1 MARVKNRWIIV
12 RAEISDK
19 KNSQVNYYELI
30 LKDTLIKT
38 EVEKTA
44 ELLFGFLQG
53 KFISNSITVQFIIST
68 EALVLFQCKRCFIEE
83 TLIIL
88 RFINKIQNTNVK
100 FEVKQVSGTLHQARR
115 YILTKILDS
124 LTQLSLLGPSAIEKI
139 QANKPSVKLVVAS
152 MRYANLRLADLINR
166 LSVVRTPLATI
177 HGIKS
182 TSFSQNGVKGATQ
195 IRYYSP
201 EVKEHFNNPRNVGSF
216 DKDDPSV
223 GTAIVGKAACG
234 DVIKLQVKIK
244 DNCIEDA
251 CFKTFGC
258 GSAIASSSYV
268 TEIVKGKT
276 CQEAL
281 AIKNTDI
288 SDKLNLPP
296 VKIHC
301 SLLAEDAVKH
311 AIKDYLNKNKAKKDE

>member
-12 RAEISDK
+12 RAEITDK
-19 KNSQVNYYELI
+19 KNLQSNYLDLI

-53 KFISNSITVQFIIST
+53 KFISNSITVQFISST
-68 EALVLFQCKRCFIEE
+68 ESLVLFQCRRCFIEE

-88 RFINKIQNTNVK
+88 KFINKIQNTNVK

-124 LTQLSLLGPSAIEKI
+124 LTQVSLLGPSAIEKY
-139 QANKPSVKLVVAS
+139 KKS
-152 MRYANLRLADLINR
+152 NLIK
-166 LSVVRTPLATI
+166 
-177 HGIKS
+177 GIKQITTIQGLKS
-182 TSFSQNGVKGATQ
+182 TTFSQNGVKGATQ

-281 AIKNTDI
+281 EIKNTDI
-288 SDKLNLPP
+288 SEKLNLPP

-311 AIKDYLNKNKAKKDE
+311 AIKDYLNKNKSKEKE